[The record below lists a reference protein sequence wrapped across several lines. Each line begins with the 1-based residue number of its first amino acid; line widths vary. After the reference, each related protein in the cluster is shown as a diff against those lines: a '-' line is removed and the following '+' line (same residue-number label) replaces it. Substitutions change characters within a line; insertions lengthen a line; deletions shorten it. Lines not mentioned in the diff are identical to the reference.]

1 MTMSGLEI
9 PQRIPARPLGPED
22 RPEVIKPD
30 GNRIKPDRNRVGPV
44 GEAGGL
50 TLKRK
55 NELYSTNS
63 IWIFNKVQC

>member
-30 GNRIKPDRNRVGPV
+30 GNRVGPV